1 MIGKYVMQVN
11 EAEFSSEVDELLT
24 VLDKESEDIRR
35 NLSVLE
41 QMRSCMIKRDNTQLY
56 RLLEQVQEDGK
67 VQKQAQ
73 LERRRLKEKL
83 SQLLGCGAE
92 KVTLTKIMAVLTGPK
107 RELVEQR
114 RNQMRELIGQLK
126 KEYQVTTL
134 LLSEFSRFNELLL
147 TALFKN
153 NESSVVTYDVAG
165 VTKADYETALVNRKV

>member
-1 MIGKYVMQVN
+1 MIQPRETEIN
-11 EAEFSSEVDELLT
+11 SQVDELLI
-24 VLDKESEDIRR
+24 VLDSQSEDIRR

-41 QMRSCMIKRDNTQLY
+41 RMRACMIKRDNTQLC
-56 RLLEQVQEDGK
+56 RLLEQIQAEGE
-67 VQKQAQ
+67 VQKNAQ
-73 LERRRLKEKL
+73 SKRQLLKERL

-92 KVTLTKIMAVLTGPK
+92 KVTLTKLMTVLTGPK

-114 RNQMRELIGQLK
+114 RNQLRELIGQLK

-147 TALFKN
+147 KALFKN
-153 NESSVVTYDVAG
+153 NATSVVTYDVAG